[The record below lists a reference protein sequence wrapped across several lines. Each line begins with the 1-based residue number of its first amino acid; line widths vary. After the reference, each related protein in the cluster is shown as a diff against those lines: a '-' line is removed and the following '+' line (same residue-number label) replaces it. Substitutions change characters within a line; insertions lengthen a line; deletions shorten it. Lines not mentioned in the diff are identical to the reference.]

1 MIEEKVKVEIGVRE
15 RKYLGTIFGYEI
27 FLEPEV
33 MEALEEQYP
42 DPKERDKVMWEMFDN
57 MIPLALERYRQK
69 ERKKKK

>member
-1 MIEEKVKVEIGVRE
+1 MEKVKVEIGVRE